1 MLRKNVVATSIQT
14 MVEALLLAYVAVS
27 NVLQKY
33 EDGEVTV
40 RFIAAKAKVAPTKA
54 TLVPRLEH
62 ITAVLGLRLEGR
74 CQSC

>member
-1 MLRKNVVATSIQT
+1 

>member
-1 MLRKNVVATSIQT
+1 M
-14 MVEALLLAYVAVS
+14 
-27 NVLQKY
+27 
-33 EDGEVTV
+33 

-54 TLVPRLEH
+54 TLVPRLGP

>member
-1 MLRKNVVATSIQT
+1 
-14 MVEALLLAYVAVS
+14 MVDVLLAYVSVS
-27 NVLQKY
+27 NVLHKY

-54 TLVPRLEH
+54 ALVPRLEP
-62 ITAVLGLRLEGR
+62 ITPVLGLRLEGR

>member
-14 MVEALLLAYVAVS
+14 MVEALLLAFVAVS

-54 TLVPRLEH
+54 ALVPRLEP
-62 ITAVLGLRLEGR
+62 ITPVLGLRLEGR